1 MAARGTRLRPI
12 PFTLSTVP
20 TELTGGVLQEVVMK
34 STIGAGAAATIAL
47 VFAGILTSSVCAQ
60 TAPMQSRYMSPRA
73 SQLPA
78 RASGGTPDPAVTR
91 RCDDLPG
98 LVTRLAKSEC
108 ERRDTVNDDAP
119 AGMTP
124 AMREKR
130 ERLRAQGAAGFT
142 DP

>member
-1 MAARGTRLRPI
+1 
-12 PFTLSTVP
+12 
-20 TELTGGVLQEVVMK
+20 MK
-34 STIGAGAAATIAL
+34 STIGAGALATIAF
-47 VFAGILTSSVCAQ
+47 VCAGGLTSSVHAQ
-60 TAPMQSRYMSPRA
+60 TSPTASWSMSTRA

-78 RASGGTPDPAVTR
+78 RASVVTPDPAVRR

-124 AMREKR
+124 GIREKR
-130 ERLRAQGAAGFT
+130 ERLRAQGAAGFAESGR
-142 DP
+142 